1 MPPETGDATDTG
13 VPATAVASVGVENS
27 GVDGMDSVVGTAVV
41 SVKVE
46 TVAVGFS
53 DLLSL
58 PPSDPHAAS
67 VNVSTI
73 VAKTFVHDP
82 TR

>member
-1 MPPETGDATDTG
+1 MATGE
-13 VPATAVASVGVENS
+13 PAIAVASAGVDNS
-27 GVDGMDSVVGTAVV
+27 GVEGMDSVVGTAVV
-41 SVKVE
+41 SCKVE
-46 TVAVGFS
+46 TVAVGLS
-53 DLLSL
+53 DFLSL

-67 VNVSTI
+67 VNVSMI